1 MIMYNVTVKVD
12 LAIANAWV
20 KWLIDEHIPEVI
32 ATGCFSGAR
41 TLKMIDVDD
50 SEGETYTVQY
60 TAESKADYNKYI
72 AQFATQMRDKSFEKW
87 GNQFIAF
94 RTVMQVIH

>member
-1 MIMYNVTVKVD
+1 MYNVTVKVD